1 MIFEFL
7 LHGFCRVWVTIK
19 RLQSARSLQQI
30 QMQAPGYVPFFE
42 QKIQELFKDFQGH
55 ISHFP
60 RTPFNAKK
68 SLESMSFLFLSQHK
82 QLYPEDLSVL
92 APFRYM
98 GIRVGQ
104 SKHRNSRTFQ
114 QRLQFS
120 RIFKALNFYFK
131 I

>member
-7 LHGFCRVWVTIK
+7 LHGFCWGWVTIK
-19 RLQSARSLQQI
+19 RLQSAPRVRTVFLN
-30 QMQAPGYVPFFE
+30 
-42 QKIQELFKDFQGH
+42 KKFKDFSRTFKDTFPIFQGLH
-55 ISHFP
+55 SMP
-60 RTPFNAKK
+60 KK
-68 SLESMSFLFLSQHK
+68 SVEFMSFLVLPQHE
-82 QLYPEDLSVL
+82 QFYPEDISVF
-92 APFRYM
+92 APFRYL

-120 RIFKALNFYFK
+120 RIFKALNFFLK